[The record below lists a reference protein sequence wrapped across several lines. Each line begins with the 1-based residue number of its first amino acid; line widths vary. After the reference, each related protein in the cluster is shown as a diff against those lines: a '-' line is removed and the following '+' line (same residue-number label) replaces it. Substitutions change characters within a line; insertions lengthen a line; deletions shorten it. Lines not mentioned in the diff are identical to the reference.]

1 MAHCLQEYR
10 RLCSRP
16 LNRMNSKR
24 SRTSIRIRAIAVGTC
39 LTFFV
44 GCAQIA
50 VVSEKRPAPLPPS
63 SGADQIATQTIER
76 AMTQAKK
83 QPIVAL
89 GAFIAAAPDSLRQLD
104 HNPANTEA
112 LRNYNFAVA
121 RIFTV
126 VRDAKLDPWT
136 NPMRVGA
143 NGEFTLTWK
152 RDPRPEWNL
161 ALYELVPAD
170 DLDFKGTYVKD
181 HVKKD
186 GIGAPLIAERTLT
199 AEQASALFC
208 APNIFYS
215 VTATAQFEGPRC
227 VISIHD
233 PLATETVH
241 VDGHTYPLGA
251 NFTAAYA
258 LQLARE
264 KPQKLG
270 LARLLRP
277 QEYAATARIIR
288 FEPYNPNK
296 TVVLFI
302 HGLMDTPVTWV
313 PMLNDLRGDVD
324 FRRNYQIWFYSYPSG
339 YPYPYSAMILRQE
352 LDAIEKKYPVRK
364 PMVVVAHSMGGSIT
378 HTLLTDAGTTLWL
391 DAFGRPPAQTPLDA
405 KSKHLLED
413 VLIFEHRRDI
423 GRVVFMSTPHRGSD
437 LASNCIGRIGSMIV
451 KTPSKLLNVGR
462 TARELLTA
470 DPAALQVKRLP
481 NSVDTLAPNNRFV
494 MAINKI
500 PMTKQIP
507 YHSIIGDRGRGDT
520 PNSSDGVVAYW
531 SSHLDGAKSECIVPC
546 GHGSP
551 LNPQA
556 ISEVHRILQ
565 LNTKSHRTQPQQPS
579 AQDTHHHAGVAVD
592 GDALSGAAVSKTDL

>member
-1 MAHCLQEYR
+1 MPLQSKTSG
-10 RLCSRP
+10 RLQF
-16 LNRMNSKR
+16 
-24 SRTSIRIRAIAVGTC
+24 TAVVSC
-39 LTFFV
+39 FAFFA

-50 VVSEKRPAPLPPS
+50 TVSEKRPAPLPPS
-63 SGADQIATQTIER
+63 SSADQIATQTIDSALAEE
-76 AMTQAKK
+76 K
-83 QPIVAL
+83 QQPVVAL
-89 GAFIAAAPDSLRQLD
+89 GAFVAAARDALQQLD
-104 HNPANTEA
+104 RNPANAEA
-112 LRNYNFAVA
+112 RRNYNFAVA

-136 NPMRVGA
+136 HPMQVGA
-143 NGEFTLTWK
+143 NGEYTLTWK

-161 ALYELVPAD
+161 ALYDLIPAD
-170 DLDFKGTYVKD
+170 ELNFKGTYVKN

-186 GIGAPLIAERTLT
+186 GIGAPLVAKRTLT
-199 AEQASALFC
+199 AQQASALFC
-208 APNIFYS
+208 APHIYYS
-215 VTATAQFEGPRC
+215 VTATAQFESSRC
-227 VISIHD
+227 IISIND
-233 PLATETVH
+233 PLATETVR
-241 VDGHTYPLGA
+241 VDGHTYQLAA

-352 LDAIEKKYPVRK
+352 LDAIEKKYPLRK

-391 DAFGRPPAQTPLDA
+391 EAFGHPPAQTPMDA
-405 KSKHLLED
+405 KSKHMLEE

-423 GRVVFMSTPHRGSD
+423 GRVVFMSTPHRGSV
-437 LASNCIGRIGSMIV
+437 LASNWIGRIGSMIV
-451 KTPSKLLNVGR
+451 KTPSKLIAIGQTV
-462 TARELLTA
+462 RETLTA
-470 DPAALQVKRLP
+470 DPSALKLKRLP

-494 MAINKI
+494 VAINKI
-500 PMTKQIP
+500 PMTKTIP

-531 SSHLDGAKSECIVPC
+531 SSHLDGAKSERIVPS

-556 ISEVHRILQ
+556 ISEVHRILK
-565 LNTKSHRTQPQQPS
+565 LNAQSH
-579 AQDTHHHAGVAVD
+579 
-592 GDALSGAAVSKTDL
+592 

>member
-1 MAHCLQEYR
+1 MNLK
-10 RLCSRP
+10 RP
-16 LNRMNSKR
+16 K
-24 SRTSIRIRAIAVGTC
+24 TSVLIRHIAA
-39 LTFFV
+39 LTSLSFLA

-50 VVSEKRPAPLPPS
+50 GVSEKRPAPLPPS
-63 SGADQIATQTIER
+63 SGADQVATQTINAALAEEK
-76 AMTQAKK
+76 Q

-89 GAFIAAAPDSLRQLD
+89 GACVAAARDALRQLD
-104 HNPANTEA
+104 RNPANAEA
-112 LRNYNFAVA
+112 RRDYNFAVA

-136 NPMRVGA
+136 HPMLVGA

-161 ALYELVPAD
+161 ALYDLIPAD
-170 DLDFKGTYVKD
+170 ELNFKGTYVKD
-181 HVKKD
+181 HVTKE
-186 GIGAPLIAERTLT
+186 GIGAPLVAKRELT
-199 AEQASALFC
+199 AQQASALFC
-208 APNIFYS
+208 APHIYYS
-215 VTATAQFEGPRC
+215 VTATAQFEGSRC
-227 VISIHD
+227 VISIDD
-233 PLATETVH
+233 PLATETVR
-241 VDGHTYPLGA
+241 VNGHTYPLAA

-324 FRRNYQIWFYSYPSG
+324 FRHNYQIWFYSYPSG

-352 LDAIEKKYPVRK
+352 LDAIEKKYPLRK
-364 PMVVVAHSMGGSIT
+364 PMVVVAHSMGGSISR
-378 HTLLTDAGTTLWL
+378 TLITDTGTKLWTE
-391 DAFGRPPAQTPLDA
+391 AFGHTPAETQMPADTKRLIEEA
-405 KSKHLLED
+405 IIFKHRAE
-413 VLIFEHRRDI
+413 I
-423 GRVVFMSTPHRGSD
+423 GRVIFMSAPHRGSD
-437 LASNCIGRIGSMIV
+437 LASNWIGRIGSMLV
-451 KTPSKLLNVGR
+451 KAPTTLLNVNQ
-462 TARELLTA
+462 ALHESLTA
-470 DPAALQVKRLP
+470 DPAVLQLKRLP
-481 NSVDTLAPNNRFV
+481 NSVDTMAPNNRFV
-494 MAINKI
+494 LGINTI
-500 PMTKQIP
+500 PITKGIP

-520 PNSSDGVVAYW
+520 PNRSDGVVPYW
-531 SSHLDGAKSECIVPC
+531 SSHLDGAKSERIVPS

-556 ISEVHRILQ
+556 IAEVHRILQ
-565 LNTKSHRTQPQQPS
+565 LNAKSHRTAPQQPS
-579 AQDTHHHAGVAVD
+579 AQDTHHRAGVAAEIERRK
-592 GDALSGAAVSKTDL
+592 G